1 MTAAA
6 EHRFKVNDK
15 AENLGQGSGDLFH
28 STKANI
34 LFVGRSD
41 VQTPVAFLCTRV
53 KSLDN
58 GMLLARNEGTM
69 VDAGGASFAAHQDMR
84 SHPSSA
90 EVQTISSNNSCFI
103 MVGRVEL
110 NSTISCICIQ
120 SRNTIYYSSVQ
131 A

>member
-90 EVQTISSNNSCFI
+90 EVQTISSNNSCYI

-120 SRNTIYYSSVQ
+120 SGYTV
-131 A
+131 

>member
-28 STKANI
+28 SSKANI

-84 SHPSSA
+84 SHTGGVLSL
-90 EVQTISSNNSCFI
+90 
-103 MVGRVEL
+103 GRVPPG
-110 NSTISCICIQ
+110 
-120 SRNTIYYSSVQ
+120 RK
-131 A
+131 